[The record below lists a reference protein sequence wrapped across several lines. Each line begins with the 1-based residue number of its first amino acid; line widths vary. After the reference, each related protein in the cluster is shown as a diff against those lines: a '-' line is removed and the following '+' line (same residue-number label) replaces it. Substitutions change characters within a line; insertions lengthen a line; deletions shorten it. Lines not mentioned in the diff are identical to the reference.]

1 MFFSDAIPPL
11 EITADIMFLVDSS
24 SAIPRATYGDQLN
37 FLQAIVNQF
46 RISPR
51 YVRASVISY
60 GNTARLSI
68 PFGTRTTNAAMN
80 RSIDSL
86 PYVGGQKRIDRA
98 LWLANQTFLQA
109 RRLVPKI
116 LLILTHGGQ
125 LADVGTN
132 LRLPVK
138 ALRDQGVSIFA
149 IAIGDGVDY
158 STLNYIVEN
167 DNLIVD
173 KSYKSLEPYLPP
185 AASYIRVKSGEVEK
199 CCKSVNCHRF
209 VCTK

>member
-1 MFFSDAIPPL
+1 MI
-11 EITADIMFLVDSS
+11 FLVDSS
-24 SAIPRATYGDQLN
+24 SGIPRATYGDQLK
-37 FLQAIVNQF
+37 FLQTIVNQF

-51 YVRASVISY
+51 YVRASIIPY

-68 PFGTRTTNAAMN
+68 PFGRQTTNAAMN
-80 RSIDSL
+80 QSIDSL

-109 RRLVPKI
+109 RPLVPKI

-125 LADVGTN
+125 MADVGTN
-132 LRLPVK
+132 LSLPVK
-138 ALRDQGVSIFA
+138 ALRDQGVSIFT
-149 IAIGDGVDY
+149 IAIGDRVDF
-158 STLNYIVEN
+158 STLRYIVEN

-185 AASYIRVKSGEVEK
+185 AASYIRVKSGEAEK
-199 CCKSVNCHRF
+199 KLLVSYSSTLSIHKIDRILKS
-209 VCTK
+209 